1 MPIPSAQLI
10 ERLRRQSLYA
20 VKRYTPAMEDEEL
33 VDHWI
38 HEFHCLRGHT
48 LCTYEAAQKVGASIK
63 TLMPMLQLFA
73 TTVCPDEW
81 AAFRAQLQI
90 LLNEIVAQ
98 EQYYQAGRPACY
110 PGAENAPVRLFTE
123 EFDR

>member
-1 MPIPSAQLI
+1 MPTPPAQLI
-10 ERLRRQSLYA
+10 ERLRLQSPFT
-20 VKRYTPAMEDEEL
+20 VKHYTPAMENEEL
-33 VDHWI
+33 VDQWI

-48 LCTYEAAQKVGASIK
+48 LRTYDTAQKVGASIK

-90 LLNEIVAQ
+90 LLNEIIGQ
-98 EQYYQAGRPACY
+98 EQYYRAGRPACY

>member
-33 VDHWI
+33 VDQWI